1 MGAGAFHTPYRLSP
15 LSFEVDGQQYFNE
28 RPISTQQSAWVF
40 VSQLRSNLVDPVG
53 GVFWF
58 GCDDA
63 NMTVYTPV
71 YCCTDVV
78 PACYK
83 DGIDGANDVT
93 FSFQSAF
100 WVMNWVANMVYPR
113 YDLMIDDVK
122 SIQNDLENTFFQ
134 AQDAVEATALE
145 LYKQDPVKAKAYLT
159 NYTNMMAMNTIDTWK
174 KLGEYLVVKY
184 NDGVVKRMTTTT
196 YIGKNTKQI
205 ERRLERPGIPKGL
218 QEEIARQTGDRYK
231 MPKSN

>member
-1 MGAGAFHTPYRLSP
+1 
-15 LSFEVDGQQYFNE
+15 VDGQQYFNE

-40 VSQLRSNLVDPVG
+40 VSQLRSSMVDPIG

-63 NMTVYTPV
+63 NMTVFTPM

-78 PACYK
+78 PACYQN
-83 DGIDGANDVT
+83 GIDGANDVT

-122 SIQNDLENTFFQ
+122 AIQGDLENTFFQ
-134 AQDAVEATALE
+134 AQDAVEATAQA
-145 LYKQDPVKAKAYLT
+145 LYQQDPAKAKAYLT
-159 NYTNMMAMNTIDTWK
+159 NYSNMMAMNTIDTWK

-184 NDGVVKRMTTTT
+184 NDGVVKRMPTTN
-196 YIGKNTKQI
+196 YIGKHTKQI
-205 ERRLERPGIPKGL
+205 DRRLVRPGIPKGL

-231 MPKSN
+231 MPK